1 MAKTKFC
8 LQITYCQ
15 AKNKKNDIALNFIT
29 LSAAALYGLPLFYSF
44 CSVDF
49 DLYG

>member
-15 AKNKKNDIALNFIT
+15 AKNKKW
-29 LSAAALYGLPLFYSF
+29 YSF
-44 CSVDF
+44 ELHNTIGS
-49 DLYG
+49 GS

>member
-15 AKNKKNDIALNFIT
+15 AKNKNDIALNFIT
-29 LSAAALYGLPLFYSF
+29 LSAAALYWLPLFLF
-44 CSVDF
+44 F
-49 DLYG
+49 LQR